1 MVRLWLAL
9 GGDEIQMAF
18 AGGAVEAERSAR
30 SGSLAEAPAA
40 LVGESGSWL
49 GSSARSMARRPV
61 SRQGLH
67 AISMVIQPSTTAAI
81 AITAVTTAPIAMK
94 LLSSSART
102 AADLVVWWMQWSVHG
117 TGAGCGNCEPVTE
130 GQRGPL
136 LWVPAWQCGAQ
147 RLDWMRPGS
156 AAPRRIPVVLS
167 YYQLENETGPCHA
180 NQIKVPQHAYQPSPM
195 AQLNPFP
202 FLAPPPPYA
211 ASQGITIRAGSQ
223 GIVGVRI
230 FFYLN

>member
-94 LLSSSART
+94 YSSRPLRGRQIWWCGGCSGVSTGRVLGAET
-102 AADLVVWWMQWSVHG
+102 ANQLQRDK
-117 TGAGCGNCEPVTE
+117 GAVAV
-130 GQRGPL
+130 GPGMAM
-136 LWVPAWQCGAQ
+136 W
-147 RLDWMRPGS
+147 S
-156 AAPRRIPVVLS
+156 AAVGLDASGLGSSQADPRCLVLLPARKGNRS
-167 YYQLENETGPCHA
+167 LSCESNQSSPTCLPTKPNGPTKPISFSC
-180 NQIKVPQHAYQPSPM
+180 SPTPICCKPGDHH
-195 AQLNPFP
+195 QSWFP
-202 FLAPPPPYA
+202 RDCR
-211 ASQGITIRAGSQ
+211 G
-223 GIVGVRI
+223 
-230 FFYLN
+230 